1 MEFFIK
7 QGATLPLLKMQF
19 FEDGK
24 SSMDDFNSL
33 VENSAIYFSMKNAE
47 TGVYKFLNKPAGITT
62 KTFIEPNAKVEYYIY
77 YKFSSSDTNKVGR
90 YEGEFLIV
98 SDDGTAI
105 LPITEKLYINIGE
118 KFVINGLLY

>member
-77 YKFSSSDTNKVGR
+77 YKWRGKDTAKKGR
-90 YEGEFLIV
+90 YIGEFLIELAN
-98 SDDGTAI
+98 GELI
-105 LPITEKLYINIGE
+105 GPIRENLYINI
-118 KFVINGLLY
+118 I